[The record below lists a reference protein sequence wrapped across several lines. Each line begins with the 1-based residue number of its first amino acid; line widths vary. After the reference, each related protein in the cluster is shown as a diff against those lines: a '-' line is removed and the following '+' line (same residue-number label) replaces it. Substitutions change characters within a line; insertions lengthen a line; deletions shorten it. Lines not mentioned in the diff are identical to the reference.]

1 MNLPLLQVALDNTSL
16 EDAIESVKQYGHVI
30 DIVEVG
36 TILHVAEGA
45 KATSVLRKMFPNK
58 ILLDDIKGAD
68 AGQVLAGICFGAGAD
83 TMTAICSADVNT
95 MISMLEVGKTFGED
109 RDVQV
114 ELYGDWTY
122 AHAQSWLDAGLTQ
135 VVYHRSRDAEL
146 AGQKWG
152 TADLEKIAKLIEMGF
167 KVTVTGGLNVED
179 LVLFDGLAIHCVIAG
194 RSIRDAQN
202 PEAAA
207 LAFKEE
213 IKRIWG

>member
-1 MNLPLLQVALDNTSL
+1 MKLPLLQVALDNTSL
-16 EDAIESVKQYGHVI
+16 EDAVESVLKYGHII

-45 KATSVLRKMFPNK
+45 KATSVLRQMFPNK

-68 AGQVLAGICFGAGAD
+68 AGKTLAEICFGAGAN

-95 MISMLEVGKTFGED
+95 MIAMKKVGLQYGED

-122 AHAQSWLDAGLTQ
+122 EHAQAWLDNGISQ

-146 AGQKWG
+146 AGKKWSDDDI
-152 TADLEKIAKLIEMGF
+152 TKIEKLAEMGF
-167 KVTVTGGLNVED
+167 KVTITGGLQVED
-179 LVLFDGLAIHCVIAG
+179 LVLFEGLNIHCVIAG
-194 RSIRDAQN
+194 RAIRGAKD

-207 LAFKEE
+207 KAFKAE
-213 IKRIWG
+213 IARIWG